1 MADSTRTG
9 RRENPVHPFP
19 RQATTRAPV
28 RRRPVDPRPALPTPL
43 RVGAAWGWRLL
54 VLVAVLAVFGL
65 VVWYLASI
73 VVPVAIALLLAALLS
88 PAVGW
93 LQRRRVPTTLATAA
107 VMVGGL
113 AVLGGVLTFV
123 VITFVNGL
131 PALGVQLSAS
141 LDAIVTWLSRTGPL
155 HLSEQQLRGAQ
166 TSLLSTLRD
175 NQGTITAGALTTAI
189 TIGEVL
195 TESLLVLFSL
205 AFFLH
210 GGPAIWGFLLGG
222 VPAEMRTRADVA
234 GRRGLAALVSYVRAT
249 SAVAVVD
256 GVLLGIGLA
265 ILGVPL
271 AVPLATLVFLGAF
284 IPIVGAVVSGLA
296 AILVALVVQGPVVA
310 LIVLALLVAIMQL
323 EGHVLQ
329 PLLLGRAVKLH
340 PLAVVLA
347 IATGLVVAG
356 IAGALLAVPLLA
368 VLNSG
373 IRSLRSDADHDADPG
388 DIHTS
393 EPEESGPDEPG
404 LEREPPLGETDGSS
418 SPPGDSMK

>member
-1 MADSTRTG
+1 MADSARTERSHTG
-9 RRENPVHPFP
+9 GHAAP
-19 RQATTRAPV
+19 RVARARTPV
-28 RRRPVDPRPALPTPL
+28 RRRPPDPSPALPTPL

-54 VLVAVLAVFGL
+54 VIAAVVAVFGF
-65 VVWYLASI
+65 VVWYLSSI

-88 PAVGW
+88 PAVDQ
-93 LQRRRVPTTLATAA
+93 LRSRRVPATLATAA

-123 VITFVNGL
+123 VITFVDGL
-131 PALGVQLSAS
+131 PALGAQLSAS

-155 HLSEQQLRGAQ
+155 HLSEQQLREAQ
-166 TSLLSTLRD
+166 ASVLSTVRD

-195 TESLLVLFSL
+195 TESLLVLFAL

-210 GGPAIWGFLLGG
+210 GGQAIWRFLLGG
-222 VPAEMRTRADVA
+222 IPAEVRTRTDVA
-234 GRRGLAALVSYVRAT
+234 GRRSLAALVSYVRAT
-249 SAVAVVD
+249 AAVAVVD
-256 GVLLGIGLA
+256 GVLIGIGLS

-271 AVPLATLVFLGAF
+271 ALPLATLVFLGAF
-284 IPIVGAVVSGLA
+284 VPILGAVVSGLV

-347 IATGLVVAG
+347 IGTGLVVAG

-373 IRSLRSDADHDADPG
+373 IRSLRSDADHDADPA

-393 EPEESGPDEPG
+393 EPEESGPDDPA
-404 LEREPPLGETDGSS
+404 LEREPPLTEPDPF
-418 SPPGDSMK
+418 PPGDSGR